1 MAVVSKLENF
11 LHVSRCEMFT
21 FCYLLHEEKTENANK
36 LSRVRSTDWKSPSLE
51 ITFKLIYVGGYVC

>member
-1 MAVVSKLENF
+1 
-11 LHVSRCEMFT
+11 MFT